1 MAPEKEKDIYSER
14 LEKRKAE
21 REEAERNELLQKQEA
36 EIREIN
42 SKFEFITNG
51 VNYVLKVNQKPLDMK
66 FKNFEALKN
75 AANAINSALIAYG
88 EGFWSKSKKPK
99 FYEKGW
105 EIFVNN
111 WIIDD
116 TKYMSS
122 TLTSLFLKRSSTLSP
137 EWRAE
142 IQRLADFLNEV
153 VWVKN

>member
-14 LEKRKAE
+14 WEKRKAE

-75 AANAINSALIAYG
+75 AAVVLARTLRIYEANN
-88 EGFWSKSKKPK
+88 WSKDKKPK